1 MSKNSKN
8 KKGNDEIMKLIKQI
22 LGFLGIVAFG
32 LIGFVLVAVV
42 GVVGGVIFAMIAMTQ
57 FNTQAWIE
65 FAIIIAIIVTTI
77 LIIKRRKIKS
87 FVKRIAK
94 RNKKTEEFDYDKWA
108 IENNPEV
115 RDLYLAQIKFSPTS
129 KRKDHDDLKLDY

>member
-1 MSKNSKN
+1 
-8 KKGNDEIMKLIKQI
+8 MKLIKQI
-22 LGFLGIVAFG
+22 LGLLGIIAFG
-32 LIGFVLVAVV
+32 LIGFVLIAVV
-42 GVVGGVIFAMIAMTQ
+42 CVVGGVIFAMTQ
-57 FNTQAWIE
+57 FDTQAWIE

-87 FVKRIAK
+87 SVKSIVR

-108 IENNPEV
+108 IENNPAV

-129 KRKDHDDLKLDY
+129 KRKDHDDLKLNY

>member
-8 KKGNDEIMKLIKQI
+8 KKGNGEIMKLIKQI

-32 LIGFVLVAVV
+32 LIGFVLVAVI
-42 GVVGGVIFAMIAMTQ
+42 GVVGGVIFAMTQ

-65 FAIIIAIIVTTI
+65 LAIIIAIIVTTI

-87 FVKRIAK
+87 FVKSIVK
-94 RNKKTEEFDYDKWA
+94 RSKKTEEFDYDKWA
-108 IENNPEV
+108 IENKPAV

-129 KRKDHDDLKLDY
+129 KRKDHDDLKLD